1 MLLSYDFKIEFY
13 NIDKSKKSIHGDSF
27 PEKLLKLL
35 SIHKMEFMLI
45 FQYTTRIQITI
56 L

>member
-13 NIDKSKKSIHGDSF
+13 NIDKSKNQFMEILFQK
-27 PEKLLKLL
+27 KLLKLL